1 MMRCRHERAV
11 PEPVQRGAGGAIPA
25 GNIRR
30 TRWPLIAILLAVC
43 AASAQACDVPV
54 FRYALERWP
63 SVPYEAAL
71 LHRGPLTEAETKAAD
86 RLDSVPAANL
96 RVRRADLS
104 NESGARL
111 ERLWDEAGRPKLPCV
126 VLRYPLELGIA
137 TPIWVGPLTDE
148 NAGAVADSPARR
160 EVGRRILEG
169 DSAVWVLL
177 ESGNA
182 ERDAAARSL
191 LEKHLKQAN
200 ETVELPPGL
209 ADVPQGR
216 AQIFAVLSPPVHVH
230 FSLLA
235 VAHADPAERIF
246 SAMLL
251 NSEPGL
257 TEYAS
262 QPMVFPIYGR
272 GRSLYAL
279 VGKGITEENVLEAC
293 RFLVGACSCIAK
305 AENPGT
311 DLLMAA
317 DWEAGL
323 DGSAVNVVEPQP
335 LVSLATLAEA
345 EAETAAAETPK
356 PAAPKPETPAAAPE
370 KAASAPETCAAAPEP
385 AEAAAPPSAPTL
397 AARAGVETKDEP
409 TSPRGAGGLVRNML
423 IALGLIVVVAA
434 LLVIR
439 IARQPRREQR

>member
-1 MMRCRHERAV
+1 M
-11 PEPVQRGAGGAIPA
+11 IL
-25 GNIRR
+25 R
-30 TRWPLIAILLAVC
+30 TPRTLAALLLITWS
-43 AASAQACDVPV
+43 AAFAAPAQACDVPV

-63 SVPYEAAL
+63 SVPYEMVV
-71 LHRGPLTEAETKAAD
+71 LHRGPLADDERSAAGALD
-86 RLDSVPAANL
+86 ASPTSNLTVRL
-96 RVRRADLS
+96 ADLAS
-104 NESGARL
+104 RPSASL
-111 ERLWDEAGRPKLPCV
+111 ERLWEQAGRPELPCMI
-126 VLRYPLELGIA
+126 LRYPQEVGIVRPA
-137 TPIWVGPLTDE
+137 WWGRLTAD
-148 NAGAVADSPARR
+148 NAKALADSPARR
-160 EVGRRILEG
+160 EVARRILEG
-169 DSAVWVLL
+169 HSAVWVLL
-177 ESGNA
+177 ESGDA

-191 LEKHLKQAN
+191 LEKHLEQAN
-200 ETVELPPGL
+200 QTVELPPGL

-216 AQIFAVLSPPVHVH
+216 ADIFAVLSPPVQVR

-235 VAHADPAERIF
+235 VVRADPAERVF
-246 SAMLL
+246 AAMLL

-311 DLLMAA
+311 DLLMAV

-345 EAETAAAETPK
+345 DVAAADTPE
-356 PAAPKPETPAAAPE
+356 PAAPAPEAPAAAPE
-370 KAASAPETCAAAPEP
+370 QSTATPATRADVPEP
-385 AEAAAPPSAPTL
+385 AEAAAAPSPPTL
-397 AARAGVETKDEP
+397 AALAGAETNDEP
-409 TSPRGAGGLVRNML
+409 ISPRGAGGLVRNML
-423 IALGLIVVVAA
+423 IALGLIVVVAV

-439 IARQPRREQR
+439 IARQPRRERR